1 MKESELNIFSF
12 VRSKY
17 LPERIHRKT
26 ISDSYN
32 ILVCCD
38 FDEAVES
45 IFCKTTSLSYFP
57 ILVTYMRGQNVT
69 K

>member
-1 MKESELNIFSF
+1 MKESKLNIFIF

-17 LPERIHRKT
+17 LQERIQRKA

-38 FDEAVES
+38 LDEAVES

-57 ILVTYMRGQNVT
+57 TLVTYMHGQNVT
-69 K
+69 N